1 MKTKQEPKY
10 TKRDFQVGQTVYI
23 EQIGA
28 SVHYLKDTIGKITEE
43 VVEKVGVKFVTTN
56 KARYRLEDGLDDCDT
71 SKDFLL
77 HLTEQ
82 EAKNSALER
91 KLKRDILT
99 KVTFDLVKTL
109 TLTLDELQTISSI
122 LTSAEERTNGGLK

>member
-1 MKTKQEPKY
+1 MLMSEKQAKY
-10 TKRDFQVGQTVYI
+10 AKKDFQVGQTVYI

-43 VVEKVGVKFVTTN
+43 VVEKVGVKFVSTN
-56 KARYRLEDGLDDCDT
+56 KGRYRLEDGLDDCDT

-77 HLTEQ
+77 HLTKQ
-82 EAKNSALER
+82 GAEASALER
-91 KLKRDILT
+91 KLKKEILS
-99 KVTFDLVKTL
+99 KAKFDLVK

-122 LTSAEERTNGGLK
+122 LTSAEERLNRALK

>member
-1 MKTKQEPKY
+1 MSEKQAKY
-10 TKRDFQVGQTVYI
+10 TKKDFQVGQTVYI

-28 SVHYLKDTIGKITEE
+28 SVHYLKDTVGKVTEE
-43 VVEKVGVKFVTTN
+43 LIEKIGVKFVTTN
-56 KARYRLEDGLDDCDT
+56 KGRYRLEDGLDDCDT

-82 EAKNSALER
+82 EAKDSALER
-91 KLKRDILT
+91 KLKKEILS
-99 KVTFDLVKTL
+99 KVKFDLVK

-122 LTSAEERTNGGLK
+122 LISAEERLNGEN

>member
-1 MKTKQEPKY
+1 MLMPEKQAKY
-10 TKRDFQVGQTVYI
+10 SKQDFQVGQTVYI

-56 KARYRLEDGLDDCDT
+56 KGRYRLEDGLDDCDT

-77 HLTEQ
+77 HLTGR
-82 EAKNSALER
+82 EAKDSALER
-91 KLKRDILT
+91 KLKKEILS
-99 KVTFDLVKTL
+99 KAKFELVRVL
-109 TLTLDELQTISSI
+109 NLDELKVVDSI
-122 LTSAEERTNGGLK
+122 LTNAEERLNGGLK

>member
-1 MKTKQEPKY
+1 MSEKQAKY
-10 TKRDFQVGQTVYI
+10 TKKDFQVGQTVYI

-28 SVHYLKDTIGKITEE
+28 SVHYLKDTVGKVTEE
-43 VVEKVGVKFVTTN
+43 IIEKIGVKFVTTN
-56 KARYRLEDGLDDCDT
+56 KNRYRLDDGLDDCDT

-82 EAKNSALER
+82 EAKDSVLER
-91 KLKRDILT
+91 KLKKEILS
-99 KVTFDLVKTL
+99 KVKFDLVK

-122 LTSAEERTNGGLK
+122 LTSAEERANGGLK

>member
-1 MKTKQEPKY
+1 M
-10 TKRDFQVGQTVYI
+10 
-23 EQIGA
+23 
-28 SVHYLKDTIGKITEE
+28 HYLKDTIGKITEE

-99 KVTFDLVKTL
+99 KVTFDLVKI
-109 TLTLDELQTISSI
+109 LTLDELQTISSI
-122 LTSAEERTNGGLK
+122 LTSAEERANGGLK

>member
-1 MKTKQEPKY
+1 M
-10 TKRDFQVGQTVYI
+10 
-23 EQIGA
+23 
-28 SVHYLKDTIGKITEE
+28 
-43 VVEKVGVKFVTTN
+43 
-56 KARYRLEDGLDDCDT
+56 
-71 SKDFLL
+71 

-109 TLTLDELQTISSI
+109 TLDELQTISSI
-122 LTSAEERTNGGLK
+122 LTSAEERANGGLK